1 MSPETSRR
9 LNALEMRVD
18 QISELKRHIA
28 ELEAQLALATS
39 ENLRQDEAITFMRG
53 EIARFSQLVTGT
65 E

>member
-9 LNALEMRVD
+9 LNALEMSVD
-18 QISELKRHIA
+18 QIKELKRHVA
-28 ELEAQLALATS
+28 ELEAQLALATA

-53 EIARFSQLVTGT
+53 EIARFGQLVTGT

>member
-28 ELEAQLALATS
+28 ELESQLALATA
-39 ENLRQDEAITFMRG
+39 ENSRQDEAITSLRV
-53 EIARFSQLVTGT
+53 EIARFGQLVTGT